1 MASKLDKMLN
11 SGRVAYIIGV
21 IEVSSQH
28 CNGDPNKLYLVLQES
43 LFEPAGSNLSEEE
56 ERRAAEATLTAFREY
71 LPSPVRKV
79 LGQRFDSSTEVLFSA
94 LQHPRLNK
102 QLALTL
108 LEVVAVK
115 IFPELKL

>member
-28 CNGDPNKLYLVLQES
+28 CNGDLNKLYLVLQES

-56 ERRAAEATLTAFREY
+56 ERRSAEATLTAFREY